1 MKKILTMALSI
12 ALLLTVSAVSSFAV
26 TKTTGKGKK
35 SVAAKKAVTVA
46 IIRADWCSACQK
58 LEPTMMGLMKEYG
71 GKINFVMLDVTNDET
86 TAQAAAK
93 AKSLGL
99 SKFFEANKKTTS
111 TVGVFK
117 GSKQVFKTAMNMDRD
132 TYVAQFDK
140 ALK

>member
-58 LEPTMMGLMKEYG
+58 LEPTMMGLMKDYM

-86 TAQAAAK
+86 TAAAAAK

-117 GSKQVFKTAMNMDRD
+117 GSKQVFKTAMNMDRS